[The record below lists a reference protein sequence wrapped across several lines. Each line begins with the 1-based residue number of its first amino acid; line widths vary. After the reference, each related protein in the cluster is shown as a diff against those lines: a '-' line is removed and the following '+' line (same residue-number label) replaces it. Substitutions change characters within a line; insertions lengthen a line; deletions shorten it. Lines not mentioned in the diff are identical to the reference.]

1 MIKWILFTYM
11 VLFSLSAL
19 GFESTKPIKPIS
31 TPQIAASV
39 LKKLTKNSHLRIIG
53 SCMWL
58 ARDFPPKLAP
68 GPAVSQFVP
77 DLIVTV
83 SNNPGENPWIEA
95 NTLYENKA
103 ALTTYKSL
111 FTTALNLPLGFG
123 DGSGQL
129 ASQHINEDRTRVVS
143 VIGSPSAIYQMKGIT
158 HKPETTFMKLYYS
171 SLADAVNERTEV
183 AEIAYMA
190 SRPSLLMDHDIGTSS
205 YIWGHELPRLMRVT
219 QPSRF
224 RASVV
229 AAMHAADIVTNE
241 GGMHL
246 KISTRNTC
254 GSHCVSANVVFDP
267 HQKQVIW
274 QEVYPNNRNIIPGD
288 PTDEGIDD
296 ERKGNGNYVFVV
308 WRKYKGCVMQSG
320 KLLWGTPDVGAPQKR

>member
-1 MIKWILFTYM
+1 MRKWVLCCCVT
-11 VLFSLSAL
+11 LFSMTAL
-19 GFESTKPIKPIS
+19 GFESTKPTKPGS
-31 TPQIAASV
+31 TPQIAVRV
-39 LKKLTKNSHLRIIG
+39 LKKLTKNSHLRVIG
-53 SCMWL
+53 SCIWL
-58 ARDFPPKLAP
+58 ERNFPPKLTP

-83 SNNPGENPWIEA
+83 SNNPGENPWVEA
-95 NTLYENKA
+95 NVLYENKA
-103 ALTTYKSL
+103 ALTTYKSA
-111 FTTALNLPLGFG
+111 FKAALNLPLGFG

-129 ASQHINEDRTRVVS
+129 ALQHLNEDRTRVVS

-171 SLADAVNERTEV
+171 SLADAVNERTELG
-183 AEIAYMA
+183 EMAYMA
-190 SRPSLLMDHDIGTSS
+190 THPLLLINHDIGSSS
-205 YIWGHELPRLMRVT
+205 YFWGHELPRLMRVT
-219 QPSRF
+219 QPSRY

-241 GGMHL
+241 GMHL
-246 KISTRNTC
+246 KVPTTNSC
-254 GSHCVSANVVFDP
+254 GPHCVVANVVFDP

-308 WRKYKGCVMQSG
+308 WRKYKGCVTQRG
-320 KLLWGTPDVGAPQKR
+320 KLLWGTPHVGTPQKR

>member
-1 MIKWILFTYM
+1 MIKWVLCCCLILFSMT
-11 VLFSLSAL
+11 AL
-19 GFESTKPIKPIS
+19 GFESTKPTKPTS
-31 TPQIAASV
+31 TPQIAVRV
-39 LKKLTKNSHLRIIG
+39 LKKLTKNSHLRVIG

-58 ARDFPPKLAP
+58 ERNVPPKLTP

-129 ASQHINEDRTRVVS
+129 ASQHLNEDRTRVVS
-143 VIGSPSAIYQMKGIT
+143 VIGSPSAVYQIKGIT

-171 SLADAVNERTEV
+171 SLADAVNERTELGEV
-183 AEIAYMA
+183 AYMA
-190 SRPSLLMDHDIGTSS
+190 THPQLLINHDIGSSS
-205 YIWGHELPRLMRVT
+205 YFWGHELPRLMRVT
-219 QPSRF
+219 QPSRY

-241 GGMHL
+241 GMHL
-246 KISTRNTC
+246 KVPTTNSC
-254 GSHCVSANVVFDP
+254 GPHCVVANVVFDP
-267 HQKQVIW
+267 RQKQVIW
-274 QEVYPNNRNIIPGD
+274 QEVYPKNRNIIPGA
-288 PTDEGIDD
+288 PSDEGIDD
-296 ERKGNGNYVFVV
+296 EEKGNGNYVFVV
-308 WRKYKGCVMQSG
+308 WRKYKGCVTQSG
-320 KLLWGTPDVGAPQKR
+320 KLLWGTPRVGTPQKR